1 MDNFRAWA
9 EEAKRLEASASIPF
23 VPSALFLQST
33 INANQRVNKMKT
45 RNGKVARLPLEI
57 REDLNHRLPE
67 NVPAK
72 DILVWL
78 DADPTVT
85 KVLGA
90 LFEGR
95 AISEQCTARKR
106 LCFPCRGAPFAWR
119 QEPQNVSE
127 WRQGGYEEWL
137 TYHSFLGNVVDL
149 SENAARV
156 ALTGINAEH
165 LLLVLTAAFADLL
178 HNQGA
183 TDEIAFN
190 RRLIVLQHLTKTA
203 LSMRRSEQKD
213 ARLQLDRERLELLR
227 QRNPDKSP
235 SSSPPSS
242 ETSKSSRS
250 TPGSDHR
257 DPESHHS
264 IPTNPHP
271 CHIKTPE
278 IRRSPVP
285 SDDPTPVGYNEPQAN
300 GVKDI
305 AEQNRFD

>member
-1 MDNFRAWA
+1 M
-9 EEAKRLEASASIPF
+9 
-23 VPSALFLQST
+23 T
-33 INANQRVNKMKT
+33 T
-45 RNGKVARLPLEI
+45 RNGKVARLSFEI
-57 REDLNHRLPE
+57 REDLNHRLLE
-67 NVPAK
+67 NVPVK

-78 DADPTVT
+78 NADPTVT
-85 KVLGA
+85 RVMET

-95 AISEQCTARKR
+95 PVTE
-106 LCFPCRGAPFAWR
+106 
-119 QEPQNVSE
+119 QNVSE

-137 TYHSFLGNVVDL
+137 TYHSFLGNIGDL

-213 ARLQLDRERLELLR
+213 ARLQLDRERLEILR
-227 QRNPDKSP
+227 QRNPAKSP
-235 SSSPPSS
+235 SSSPSS
-242 ETSKSSRS
+242 ETSKSPRS
-250 TPGSDHR
+250 TP
-257 DPESHHS
+257 ESHRNDSESRHS
-264 IPTNPHP
+264 FSTTPHP
-271 CHIKTPE
+271 NHPKAPE
-278 IRRSPVP
+278 IRRPPAP
-285 SDDPTPVGYNEPQAN
+285 SGDPTAGDYHESEAS
-300 GVKDI
+300 GARDI